1 MLCIPVT
8 INIKEAMDLE
18 EKIKKEIYEYVT
30 KFKLSESEL
39 NEIDN
44 YVLSLMQDFKVLI
57 NTHDSILGDKNKL
70 DTLKKVVKENLEE
83 SKIV

>member
-8 INIKEAMDLE
+8 INIKEAMNLE

-70 DTLKKVVKENLEE
+70 DKLKKVVKENLEE

>member
-1 MLCIPVT
+1 
-8 INIKEAMDLE
+8 MDLE